1 MVSVGVRL
9 DGEMLHIEVADDGPG
24 VAPNEL
30 PHLFDRFFKTDSS
43 RRGGSGLGL
52 AIARQHAR
60 RLGGDLTARPGMPGL
75 VFDLSLSVTEP
86 LHSGDLD
93 ETGAGE
99 PDGDQET
106 LSRRTK

>member
-1 MVSVGVRL
+1 
-9 DGEMLHIEVADDGPG
+9 MLQIEVADNGPG

-60 RLGGDLTARPGMPGL
+60 RLGGDLTARSGDPGL
-75 VFDLSLSVTEP
+75 VFDLSLPVTEP
-86 LHSGDLD
+86 LRSGDLD

-99 PDGDQET
+99 PEGDQDT
-106 LSRRTK
+106 PNRRTT